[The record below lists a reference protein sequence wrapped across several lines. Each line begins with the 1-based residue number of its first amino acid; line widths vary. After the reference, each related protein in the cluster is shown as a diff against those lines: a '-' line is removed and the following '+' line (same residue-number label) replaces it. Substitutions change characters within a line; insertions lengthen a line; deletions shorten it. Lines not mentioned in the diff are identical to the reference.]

1 MVVRTMR
8 RGWTL
13 LRTEVLVLPS
23 RIVVLVFAVG
33 LLVLPLFTTD
43 PYLLRILIMASIF
56 ATFAASWDFL
66 AGYSGQVNFGHALF
80 FGTAAYSSALINVN
94 LGISPLLSIPIGA
107 LLAGVVGVLV
117 GVLCLRL
124 RGPYLSL
131 TTLVLPIIVVSV
143 FFAIPDITGGEL
155 GIRRVETI
163 TRDRVANYYIAVC
176 MMLVLCFFL
185 WKLGN
190 SRFGLILHAIREDQV
205 AVRAAGLNTSRYKI
219 MAFGIS
225 AVVAGLVGGFY
236 GHFVRSVGPAVLAV
250 QLSFEAV
257 IFGIVGGIV
266 SIVGP
271 VAAVFILYPLTELLA
286 DFPAFQEFRLLAF
299 ALIVLLVLLFM
310 PRGFVPWVRDRI
322 EQVCP
327 SCKNRNTRGRKRCR
341 VCQTDLSD

>member
-1 MVVRTMR
+1 MMARMVR

-23 RIVVLVFAVG
+23 RIVVLAFAVG

-43 PYLLRILIMASIF
+43 PYVLRILIIASIF

-80 FGTAAYSSALINVN
+80 FGTAAYASALINVH
-94 LGISPLLSIPIGA
+94 LGLSPLITIPLGA
-107 LLAGVVGVLV
+107 LIAGAVGMLV
-117 GVLCLRL
+117 GLLCLRL

-131 TTLVLPIIVVSV
+131 TTLVLPIILVSV
-143 FFAIPDITGGEL
+143 FFAMPGITGGEL

-163 TRDRVANYYIAVC
+163 TRDRVVNYYIAVT

-225 AVVAGLVGGFY
+225 ATVAGLVGAFY
-236 GHFVRSVGPAVLAV
+236 GHFLRSVGPAVLAV

-271 VAAVFILYPLTELLA
+271 VAAVFVLYPLTEFLA
-286 DFPAFQEFRLLAF
+286 DFQTFQEFRLLAF
-299 ALIVLLVLLFM
+299 ALIVLLMLLFM
-310 PRGFVPWVRDRI
+310 PRGFVPWIRDRI
-322 EQVCP
+322 ELVCP
-327 SCKNRNTRGRKRCR
+327 NCKNRNRRGRRRCR
-341 VCQTDLSD
+341 VCQTELAE